1 MRVLAPK
8 TVSASV
14 HKKSSQ
20 GWSSLESP
28 MALKVGPTAYPP
40 AGTQFA
46 LDDLHS
52 LTVLFALHGMWPD
65 LLLNL
70 AAYVVLYPCLLAPWT
85 QVEFLAQWR
94 CPWFSSTF
102 ARPTVPAKT
111 DVKIL
116 SCSDC
121 GPLHT
126 CRRVKFILSFFVG
139 FLRQSRPS
147 WRPPSPQP

>member
-1 MRVLAPK
+1 LRPKQSPHRSIRSPRKGGPRSSHQWRSKLARPL
-8 TVSASV
+8 TLLR
-14 HKKSSQ
+14 
-20 GWSSLESP
+20 GRSLP
-28 MALKVGPTAYPP
+28 LT
-40 AGTQFA
+40 T
-46 LDDLHS
+46 